1 LQKTN
6 FSNRFWHFCR
16 ESGAILR
23 NPVQHSARASRA
35 FIVARDERTGYLT
48 DSGGRMKNS
57 IATVSIS
64 GTLEGKLRAVAD
76 AGFNGVEIFEND
88 LLSFPGTP
96 RDVGAAIHGLGMDC
110 TLFQPFRDL
119 EGMPADQRARAFDRM
134 ERKFDVMAE
143 LGTDLILLCSNC
155 SPLASD
161 DRGQM
166 IADLHELG
174 ERAARRGMRVGY
186 EALAWGRHVHDH
198 RDAWS
203 LVRDVDHPNIGLI
216 LDSFHS
222 LSRRVPSASIG
233 DIRADKLFLVQVADA
248 PWLDMDYLSWSR
260 HFRCMP
266 GQGDLPL
273 TDWAEAIHRIG
284 YNGPWS
290 LEIFNDRFR
299 AGSASGVA
307 VDGYR
312 ALQLLHDQV
321 ARRPR
326 APIVATMPDRVAVK
340 GVAFLEF
347 TASAEEADT
356 LGTMLSALGFAP
368 VARHRS
374 KAVTRWVQ
382 GDINLVINSE
392 PEGFASSFDLVH
404 GASVCAIGLRV
415 ANVPGALTRAEAL
428 GIQRFE
434 QAIGPD
440 EMQIPS
446 VRGVG
451 GSLIYFIE
459 DGAQDQMWAHE
470 FPTALPPT
478 VAASAGLASVDHIAQ
493 TMQYEE
499 FLSWLLY
506 YVALFDVAKTP
517 QLEIADTLGLI
528 QSQAVESTDK
538 SLRITLNGSMAAQ
551 TLSARFIQN
560 YMGAGVQHIAF
571 RTDDVFAAARAARSN
586 GLAMLEISRNYYDDL
601 EARFGLEPAL
611 VALMAELGILYD
623 RDGDAEYFQF
633 YSRAFAK
640 RVFFEVVERRGY
652 QAYGAAN
659 AVIRL
664 ASQAR
669 FKGEEAA

>member
-1 LQKTN
+1 MKT
-6 FSNRFWHFCR
+6 
-16 ESGAILR
+16 
-23 NPVQHSARASRA
+23 
-35 FIVARDERTGYLT
+35 
-48 DSGGRMKNS
+48 S

-76 AGFNGVEIFEND
+76 AGFSGVEIFEND
-88 LLSFPGTP
+88 LLSFPGSP
-96 RDVGAAIHGLGMDC
+96 RDIGAAIQSLGMEC

-119 EGMPADQRARAFDRM
+119 EGMPPEHRTRAFDRM

-155 SPLASD
+155 SPLAVD
-161 DRGQM
+161 DRSQM

-174 ERAARRGMRVGY
+174 ERAARRGMRIGY
-186 EALAWGRHVHDH
+186 EALAWGRHIHDH
-198 RDAWS
+198 RDAWA

-222 LSRRVPSASIG
+222 LACKIPSASIG

-248 PWLDMDYLSWSR
+248 PLLDMDYLSWSR

-266 GQGDLPL
+266 GQGDFPL

-284 YNGPWS
+284 YDGYWS

-307 VDGYR
+307 VDGFR
-312 ALQLLHDQV
+312 SLSTMHDGV
-321 ARRPR
+321 AHRPR
-326 APIVATMPDRVAVK
+326 PVIMPTMPERAPVK
-340 GVAFLEF
+340 GVEF
-347 TASAEEADT
+347 IEFAASSDEAES
-356 LGTMLSALGFAP
+356 LGNMLAALGFSH

-374 KAVTRWVQ
+374 KAVTRWTQ
-382 GDINLVINSE
+382 GDINLVVNCE
-392 PEGFASSFDLVH
+392 PEGFASSFDHVH

-415 ANVPGALTRAEAL
+415 VDVSAALARAEAL

-434 QAIGPD
+434 QSVGPD

-459 DGAQDQMWAHE
+459 AGTQADMWTHE
-470 FPTALPPT
+470 FPTPVSGTANQ
-478 VAASAGLASVDHIAQ
+478 SAGLITVDHIAQ

-506 YVALFDVAKTP
+506 YVALFEVSKTP

-538 SLRITLNGSMAAQ
+538 SLRITLNGSMASQ
-551 TLSARFIQN
+551 TLSARFIHN
-560 YMGAGVQHIAF
+560 YMGAGVQHVAF
-571 RTDDVFAAARAARSN
+571 GTDDVFAAAEAARAN
-586 GLAMLEISRNYYDDL
+586 GLPMLEISRNYYDDL

-611 VALMAELGILYD
+611 VERMAGLGILYD
-623 RDGDAEYFQF
+623 RDGEAEYFQF

-652 QAYGAAN
+652 DAYGAAN

-664 ASQAR
+664 GAQAR
-669 FKGEEAA
+669 YKGEDAR

>member
-1 LQKTN
+1 LKT
-6 FSNRFWHFCR
+6 
-16 ESGAILR
+16 
-23 NPVQHSARASRA
+23 
-35 FIVARDERTGYLT
+35 
-48 DSGGRMKNS
+48 S

-76 AGFNGVEIFEND
+76 AGFSGVEIFEND
-88 LLSFPGTP
+88 LLSFPGSP
-96 RDVGAAIHGLGMDC
+96 RDIGVAIRSLGMEC
-110 TLFQPFRDL
+110 ALFQPFRDL
-119 EGMPADQRARAFDRM
+119 EGMPPEQRARAFDRM

-155 SPLASD
+155 SPLALE
-161 DRGQM
+161 DRGQI
-166 IADLHELG
+166 IADLYELG
-174 ERAARRGMRVGY
+174 ERAARRGMRIGF

-198 RDAWS
+198 RDAWA

-222 LSRRVPSASIG
+222 IARKIPSASIG

-248 PWLDMDYLSWSR
+248 PLLDMDYLSWSR

-266 GQGDLPL
+266 GQGDFPL

-284 YNGPWS
+284 YDGYWS

-299 AGSASGVA
+299 AGSASAVA
-307 VDGYR
+307 IDGFRSLSFMHDNVAHLPRPAIAPAIPER
-312 ALQLLHDQV
+312 A
-321 ARRPR
+321 
-326 APIVATMPDRVAVK
+326 AVK
-340 GVAFLEF
+340 GVEF
-347 TASAEEADT
+347 IEFAASGDEAES
-356 LGTMLSALGFAP
+356 LGNMLSALGFSR

-374 KAVTRWVQ
+374 KAVTRWTQ
-382 GDINLVINSE
+382 ADINLVVNCE
-392 PEGFASSFDLVH
+392 PEGFASSFDHVH

-415 ANVPGALTRAEAL
+415 ADVPGALARAEAL

-434 QAIGPD
+434 QSVGPD

-459 DGAQDQMWAHE
+459 AGTQGDMWAHE
-470 FPTALPPT
+470 FPTPVAGATNQT
-478 VAASAGLASVDHIAQ
+478 VALIAVDHIAQ

-506 YVALFDVAKTP
+506 YVALFDVSKTP
-517 QLEIADTLGLI
+517 QMEIADTLGLI
-528 QSQAVESTDK
+528 QSQAVESVDK
-538 SLRITLNGSMAAQ
+538 SLRITLNGSMASQ
-551 TLSARFIQN
+551 TLSARFIHN
-560 YMGAGVQHIAF
+560 YMGAGVQHVAF
-571 RTDDVFAAARAARSN
+571 STDDVFAAAEAARAN
-586 GLAMLEISRNYYDDL
+586 GLPILDISRNYYDDL
-601 EARFGLEPAL
+601 EARFGLEPEL
-611 VALMAELGILYD
+611 VGRMAALGILYD
-623 RDGDAEYFQF
+623 RDGEAEYFQF

-652 QAYGAAN
+652 DAYGAAN

-664 ASQAR
+664 GAQAR
-669 FKGEEAA
+669 FKGEDAR

>member
-1 LQKTN
+1 
-6 FSNRFWHFCR
+6 
-16 ESGAILR
+16 
-23 NPVQHSARASRA
+23 
-35 FIVARDERTGYLT
+35 
-48 DSGGRMKNS
+48 MKSS

-64 GTLEGKLRAVAD
+64 GTLESKLRAVAD
-76 AGFNGVEIFEND
+76 AGFGGVEIFEND
-88 LLSFPGTP
+88 LLSFPGSP
-96 RDVGAAIHGLGMDC
+96 RDVGQLVRDLGLEC

-119 EGMPADQRARAFDRM
+119 EGMPDGLRARAFERM

-143 LGTDLILLCSNC
+143 LGTDLVLLCSNC
-155 SPLASD
+155 SPQALD
-161 DRGQM
+161 DRARM
-166 IADLHELG
+166 LDDLHELG
-174 ERAARRGMRVGY
+174 ERAAKRQMRIGY
-186 EALAWGRHVHDH
+186 EALAWGRHIHDH
-198 RDAWS
+198 RDAWA
-203 LVRDVDHPNIGLI
+203 LVRDVDHPQIGLI

-222 LSRRVPSASIG
+222 LSRRVPSTSIG
-233 DIRADKLFLVQVADA
+233 DIKAEKLFFVQVADA
-248 PWLDMDYLSWSR
+248 PLLDMDYLSWSR

-266 GQGDLPL
+266 GQGDFALAE
-273 TDWAEAIHRIG
+273 WAEAIHRIG
-284 YNGPWS
+284 YQGWWS

-312 ALQLLHDQV
+312 SLQLMHDQV

-326 APIVATMPDRVAVK
+326 APLSPAMPAPVAVS
-340 GVAFLEF
+340 GVAFIEF
-347 TASAEEADT
+347 AASHDEADA
-356 LGTMLSALGFAP
+356 LGTMLAALGFAAT
-368 VARHRS
+368 ARHRR
-374 KAVTRWVQ
+374 KDVTRWSQ
-382 GDINLVINSE
+382 GGISIVVNCE

-415 ANVPGALTRAEAL
+415 NDVAGALARAEAL

-434 QAIGPD
+434 QAVGPD
-440 EMQIPS
+440 ELPLPG

-451 GSLIYFIE
+451 GSLIHFIAE
-459 DGAQDQMWAHE
+459 GAEGDLWAHE
-470 FPTALPPT
+470 FPESL
-478 VAASAGLASVDHIAQ
+478 SAEPCAPLGLTRVDHIAQ

-528 QSQAVESTDK
+528 QSQAVESPDR
-538 SLRITLNGSMAAQ
+538 SLRLTLNGSQAAQ

-571 RTDDVFAAARAARSN
+571 ETADVFAAAAAAQAN
-586 GLAMLEISRNYYDDL
+586 GLAVLAISRNYYDDL

-611 VALMAELGILYD
+611 VEQMAALNILYD
-623 RDGDAEYFQF
+623 RDGEAEYFQY

-652 QAYGAAN
+652 GAYGASN

-664 ASQAR
+664 AAQAR
-669 FKGEEAA
+669 FKDDRAD

>member
-1 LQKTN
+1 MKT
-6 FSNRFWHFCR
+6 
-16 ESGAILR
+16 
-23 NPVQHSARASRA
+23 
-35 FIVARDERTGYLT
+35 
-48 DSGGRMKNS
+48 S

-76 AGFNGVEIFEND
+76 AGFDGVEIFEND
-88 LLSFPGTP
+88 LLSFPGSP
-96 RDVGAAIHGLGMDC
+96 RDVGRIIRDLGMEC

-119 EGMPADQRARAFDRM
+119 EGMPAEYRIRAFDRM

-143 LGTDLILLCSNC
+143 LGVDLILLCSNC

-161 DRGQM
+161 DRMRM
-166 IADLHELG
+166 IDDLSELG
-174 ERAARRGMRVGY
+174 ARAAKRQMRVGY
-186 EALAWGRHVHDH
+186 EGLAWARHIWDH

-222 LSRRVPSASIG
+222 LSRKIPSASIG
-233 DIRADKLFLVQVADA
+233 DIRAEKLFLVQIADA
-248 PWLDMDYLSWSR
+248 PLLDMDHLSWSR
-260 HFRCMP
+260 HFRNMP
-266 GQGDLPL
+266 GQGDFPL
-273 TDWAEAIHRIG
+273 TDFAEAIHRIG
-284 YNGPWS
+284 YGGYWS

-312 ALQLLHDQV
+312 SLQLMDDLV
-321 ARRPR
+321 AARGRASVAPSMPPR
-326 APIVATMPDRVAVK
+326 VEVK
-340 GVAFLEF
+340 GVEF
-347 TASAEEADT
+347 IEFAASDEEADA
-356 LGTMLSALGFAP
+356 LGAMLAALGFAP
-368 VARHRS
+368 SARHRS
-374 KAVTRWVQ
+374 KNVTRWQQ
-382 GDINLVINSE
+382 GGISIVINCE
-392 PEGFASSFDLVH
+392 PEGFSHSFDVVH

-415 ANVPGALTRAEAL
+415 TGVAAAIARATRL
-428 GIQRFE
+428 DIGKFE
-434 QAIGPD
+434 QSVGPD

-451 GSLIYFIE
+451 GSLIYFVE
-459 DGAQDQMWAHE
+459 DGTEAEMWQHE
-470 FPTALPPT
+470 FPEAVDEGTAR
-478 VAASAGLASVDHIAQ
+478 AIGLMRIDHIAQ

-506 YVALFDVAKTP
+506 YVALFDVTKTP
-517 QLEIADTLGLI
+517 QVEIADTLGLV
-528 QSQAVESTDK
+528 QSQAVESPGK
-538 SLRITLNGSMAAQ
+538 AFRVTLNGSMASQ

-571 RTDDVFAAARAARSN
+571 ETADVFAAAEASKAN

-601 EARFGLEPAL
+601 QARFRLDDVLIERMAAL
-611 VALMAELGILYD
+611 NILYD
-623 RDGDAEYFQF
+623 RDGQAEYFQF

-652 QAYGAAN
+652 DAYGAAN

-669 FKGEEAA
+669 FRDDGGGSWRV